1 VAILQSCL
9 GLFVKKE
16 YSIIRRINTWI
27 FGPADLENKHVIT
40 AKNAEVLELFI
51 EAIENIFAETKKQ
64 D

>member
-1 VAILQSCL
+1 
-9 GLFVKKE
+9 VKKE